1 MSSPP
6 LSPGGPRPT
15 THDEEASAAGPPSQT
30 DARYAWRGN
39 LGLFI
44 ATACSVFVTG
54 ILNFPTDIEP
64 VKDEGFID
72 GLKRAIGAL
81 SGGSIVN
88 GAQFAGTL
96 LTILVAHE
104 LGHYVMARVH
114 KVDASLPFFI
124 PLPLLSPFGTM
135 GAVIRMRG
143 VIPTRRALL
152 DIGASGPL
160 AGMLFAIPLY
170 AYGVSKMKF
179 IPADPALMDLGESL
193 LIRGLDRLF
202 APPTP
207 EGMVGVYSPIAFGA
221 WGGFF
226 VTMINMLPVSQLD
239 GGHVAY
245 ALFGPKQ
252 DRFARFIHRAML
264 VFFGVIIVGHIGRDL
279 GAGRALT
286 AALMGRHI
294 GSALSWLVWFQLLA
308 VLGTLASSRQSEH
321 SESETEPAGD
331 TSATLTIRTRVI
343 ATAGLLGLAWM
354 ARSYSSWLSVA
365 AFFIGVGMLVAMEV
379 KGGVLRTHNL
389 LDHPKTGPD
398 DLSGGRKVVA
408 IFTLI
413 LFALLFMPEPFS
425 L

>member
-1 MSSPP
+1 MSGTDAEEAPP
-6 LSPGGPRPT
+6 QSAQPLGASS
-15 THDEEASAAGPPSQT
+15 ASAA
-30 DARYAWRGN
+30 WRSN

-44 ATACSVFVTG
+44 ATAASVFITG
-54 ILNFPTDIEP
+54 VLNFPTDIEP
-64 VKDEGFID
+64 VKDEGFVD
-72 GLKRAIGAL
+72 GLKRSL
-81 SGGSIVN
+81 HTLNSGSLIN

-104 LGHYVMARVH
+104 LGHYITARIH

-202 APPTP
+202 APPVP
-207 EGMVGVYSPIAFGA
+207 EGMVAVYSPIAFGA

-226 VTMINMLPVSQLD
+226 VTMINLLPVSQLD

-252 DRFARFIHRAML
+252 DRYARFIHRAML
-264 VFFGVIIVGHIGRDL
+264 VFFGVIIVGHIGRDFSS
-279 GAGRALT
+279 GRALT
-286 AALMGRHI
+286 AGLMGRHI
-294 GSALSWLVWFQLLA
+294 GSALSWLVWCQLLA
-308 VLGTLASSRQSEH
+308 VLGTIASRRPQDE
-321 SESETEPAGD
+321 EENPKEE
-331 TSATLTIRTRVI
+331 ATPVLTVRTRI
-343 ATAGLLGLAWM
+343 AATMGLLVLAWT
-354 ARSYSSWLSVA
+354 AREHASWLSVA
-365 AFFIGVGMLVAMEV
+365 AFFIGFGMLIAMEV
-379 KGGVLRTHNL
+379 KGGVLRPHNL

-398 DLSGGRKVVA
+398 ELSFGRKAIA

-413 LFALLFMPEPFS
+413 LFGLLFMPEPFA

>member
-1 MSSPP
+1 VSTEDAQEEQGEEMPPSSPNPP
-6 LSPGGPRPT
+6 LST
-15 THDEEASAAGPPSQT
+15 QT
-30 DARYAWRGN
+30 DPRTAWRSN

-64 VKDEGFID
+64 IKDEGFID
-72 GLKRAIGAL
+72 GLKRAIAAL
-81 SGGSIVN
+81 SGGSLVN

-104 LGHYVMARVH
+104 LGHYVMARIH

-143 VIPTRRALL
+143 VIPTRKALL

-193 LIRGLDRLF
+193 LIKGLDRFF

-279 GAGRALT
+279 SSGRALT
-286 AALMGRHI
+286 ATLMGRHI

-308 VLGTLASSRQSEH
+308 VLGTIASASRQE
-321 SESETEPAGD
+321 EEKKDDNAAVP
-331 TSATLTIRTRVI
+331 TLTIRTRII

-379 KGGVLRTHNL
+379 KGGVLRNHNL

-398 DLSGGRKVVA
+398 DLSGGRKVIA
-408 IFTLI
+408 IVTLI
-413 LFALLFMPEPFS
+413 LFGLLFMPEPFS